1 MSSHLFVAKIG
12 TEEALIAVAAAE
24 DRAAVASFANTRRR
38 CEVLAWRA
46 LVRRELGARVLISH
60 DEYGAPVVDLQNTH
74 ISVSHSR
81 EKVAVLISDAPCAV
95 DIESVSRDF
104 RRVADHYLS
113 AEEQQMAE
121 RYDIYAEMWS
131 AKEAL
136 YKYHKKG
143 GIDFVRD
150 VVVAEYRPEQH
161 TLVATLFGGEPIEVA
176 LRREDDLVIATISR

>member
-1 MSSHLFVAKIG
+1 M
-12 TEEALIAVAAAE
+12 AVAAVE

-95 DIESVSRDF
+95 DIESVARDF

-113 AEEQQMAE
+113 AEEQQLAE

-143 GIDFVRD
+143 GIEFVRD

-161 TLVATLFGGEPIEVA
+161 TLVATLFGSEPIEVA
-176 LRREDDLVIATISR
+176 LQREDDLVIATISR

>member
-1 MSSHLFVAKIG
+1 MSSHLFIEKIG
-12 TEEALIAVAAAE
+12 SEEALMATATIE
-24 DRAAVASFANTRRR
+24 DRASVASFANARRR

-46 LVRRELGARVLISH
+46 LVRRELGVGVAISH
-60 DEYGAPVVDLQNTH
+60 DEYGAPIVDLPDTH

-95 DIESVSRDF
+95 DIECVERNF

-113 AEEQQMAE
+113 TEEQQLAE
-121 RYDIYAEMWS
+121 QYDIYAELWS

-150 VVVAEYRPEQH
+150 VVVAEYRPEQR

-176 LRREDDLVIATISR
+176 LQRKDNLVIATISR

>member
-1 MSSHLFVAKIG
+1 
-12 TEEALIAVAAAE
+12 
-24 DRAAVASFANTRRR
+24 
-38 CEVLAWRA
+38 
-46 LVRRELGARVLISH
+46 
-60 DEYGAPVVDLQNTH
+60 
-74 ISVSHSR
+74 
-81 EKVAVLISDAPCAV
+81 
-95 DIESVSRDF
+95 
-104 RRVADHYLS
+104 
-113 AEEQQMAE
+113 MAE

-150 VVVAEYRPEQH
+150 VVVAEYHPEQH